1 MDLPFLK
8 TTFRHLQRHTTYTV
22 LSLSGLVIG
31 LVTSL
36 LIFMWIV
43 DEWSY
48 DKQHPEN
55 DRVFRVMYH
64 ERQANGE
71 VLTLEETPSLL
82 ADYLKQEIPEVEK
95 VCRAGFWERKLLS
108 LGNTAAYFD
117 GRFADAEFVS
127 VFNLTLL
134 AGDPKNLIPDS
145 RSIIVSRRIAETF
158 FPNGDALGKFIQ
170 VDRKDEMK
178 ITGIYENHS
187 RLSSLGEEFLL
198 PISVY
203 LGTPAWD
210 NLDVG
215 TYVKLKRADAD
226 ATVNEKIH
234 DKINR
239 ERNISQTSLSMFRLT
254 DWRLHWRFLDGK
266 VNGGRIDIVIAFG
279 IIAAFILVMACI
291 NYMNLATARAAMR
304 AKEIGV
310 RKMSGATRRIL
321 VRQFLGESL
330 VISFSA
336 GLLSLLG
343 IYLTLPLFCALTGKE
358 LTFALFDSVL
368 LPAVFTFSLISGLL
382 AGSYPAFVLAS
393 LKPSTV
399 LKGNLLEG
407 LTGAVLRKYL
417 VIFQFSL
424 SLILIVAAV
433 VIQQQV
439 DFLRSR
445 DLGFD
450 QKNVLYIEPGQDS
463 NLSVDVFRT
472 EALRHPGVKYVVE
485 GAASPMEINGV
496 GTAEVPAREGNQ
508 QVVVN
513 GATCDY
519 DYLPALGFTFVTG
532 RNFSRGHASDSNAF
546 VITEK
551 AADMIG
557 FENPIGQRITYG
569 KTGTIIGVIRD
580 FHNAEIHETAAPV
593 IFFLGDKESFG
604 YWRRLFIGYQ
614 PGQLNEVR
622 NYLKAV
628 YEKLEPGLPLEF
640 GFLDRDFDSQFRSD
654 NLLGSLAIWFT
665 VIAVAI
671 ACLGLFGLTLFN
683 TQRRTK
689 EIGVRKVLGAS
700 VVNLV
705 FMFCLDFSRPVIISI
720 TIAVPVAYLLV
731 EQFLQRYPLRMD
743 LPWMSVAVTSVAL
756 LAIALL
762 TVSYQSLRAA
772 RQNPVEALK
781 TE

>member
-82 ADYLKQEIPEVEK
+82 ADYLKREIPEVEK
-95 VCRAGFWERKLLS
+95 VSRAGFWERKLLS
-108 LGNTAAYFD
+108 LGSKAVYFD

-127 VFNLTLL
+127 VFNLNLL
-134 AGDPKNLIPDS
+134 AGDPKNLIPDN

-158 FPNGDALGKFIQ
+158 FPTGDALGKFIQ

-226 ATVNEKIH
+226 AAVNEKIY
-234 DKINR
+234 DKINQ

-254 DWRLHWRFLDGK
+254 DWRLHWRFIDGK
-266 VNGGRIDIVIAFG
+266 ASGGRIEIVIAFG
-279 IIAAFILVMACI
+279 IIAAFILAMACI

-343 IYLTLPLFCALTGKE
+343 IYLILPLFCALTGKE

-368 LPAVFTFSLISGLL
+368 LTAVFTFSLISGLL

-450 QKNVLYIEPGQDS
+450 QKNVLYIEPWQDS

-472 EALRHPGVKYVVE
+472 EALRHPGIKYVVE

-496 GTAEVPAREGNQ
+496 GTAEVPARGGNQ

-519 DYLPALGFTFVTG
+519 DYLPALGFTFVAG
-532 RNFSRGHASDSNAF
+532 RNFSRDHASDSNAF

-551 AADMIG
+551 AVDMIG
-557 FENPIGQRITYG
+557 FENPIGQRITFG
-569 KTGTIIGVIRD
+569 KTGTIIGIIRD
-580 FHNAEIHETAAPV
+580 FHNADIHETAAPV

-622 NYLKAV
+622 DYLKAV

-700 VVNLV
+700 VANLV
-705 FMFCLDFSRPVIISI
+705 FMLCKDFSRPVIISI
-720 TIAVPVAYLLV
+720 TIAVPVAYLLLG
-731 EQFLQRYPLRMD
+731 QFLQRYPLHMD
-743 LPWMSVAVTSVAL
+743 LPWMSFAVTSVAL

>member
-1 MDLPFLK
+1 MNLAFLK
-8 TTFRHLQRHTTYTV
+8 TTFRHLQRHTMYTF

-43 DEWSY
+43 DELSY
-48 DKQHPEN
+48 DKQHPDN

-82 ADYLKQEIPEVEK
+82 ADYLKHEIPEVEK
-95 VCRAGFWERKLLS
+95 VSRAGFWERKLLS

-134 AGDPKNLIPDS
+134 AGDPKNLIPDN
-145 RSIIVSRRIAETF
+145 RSIIVSRRIAKTF

-170 VDRKDEMK
+170 VDRKEEMK

-226 ATVNEKIH
+226 AAVTEKIY
-234 DKINR
+234 DKINQ

-254 DWRLHWRFLDGK
+254 DWRLHWRFKDGK
-266 VNGGRIDIVIAFG
+266 ISGGRIDIVIAFG
-279 IIAAFILVMACI
+279 IIAAFILAMACI

-336 GLLSLLG
+336 GLVSLLG
-343 IYLTLPLFCALTGKE
+343 IYLLLPLFSALTGKE
-358 LTFALFDSVL
+358 LTFVLFD
-368 LPAVFTFSLISGLL
+368 AVFLTGAFTFSLISGLL

-399 LKGNLLEG
+399 LKGNLHEG

-424 SLILIVAAV
+424 SLILIVSAV

-439 DFLRSR
+439 NFLRSR

-463 NLSVDVFRT
+463 NLSVDVFRA
-472 EALRHPGVKYVVE
+472 EALRRPGIKYVVE
-485 GAASPMEINGV
+485 GAANPMEINGV
-496 GTAEVPAREGNQ
+496 GTAVVPARGGNE

-519 DYLPALGFTFVTG
+519 DYLPALGFTFVSG
-532 RNFSRGHASDSNAF
+532 RNFSRDHASDSNAF

-557 FENPIGQRITYG
+557 FENPIGQSITYG

-580 FHNAEIHETAAPV
+580 FQNAEIHETAAPV

-604 YWRRLFIGYQ
+604 YWRRLFIGYR

-622 NYLKAV
+622 DYLKAV

-654 NLLGSLAIWFT
+654 KLLGSLAIWFT

-689 EIGVRKVLGAS
+689 EIGVRKVIGAS
-700 VVNLV
+700 VANLV
-705 FMFCLDFSRPVIISI
+705 FMLCKDFSRPVIISI
-720 TIAVPVAYLLV
+720 TIAVPVAYLLLG
-731 EQFLQRYPLRMD
+731 QFLQRYPLHMD
-743 LPWMSVAVTSVAL
+743 LPWMSFAVTSVAL

-762 TVSYQSLRAA
+762 TVSYQSFRAA